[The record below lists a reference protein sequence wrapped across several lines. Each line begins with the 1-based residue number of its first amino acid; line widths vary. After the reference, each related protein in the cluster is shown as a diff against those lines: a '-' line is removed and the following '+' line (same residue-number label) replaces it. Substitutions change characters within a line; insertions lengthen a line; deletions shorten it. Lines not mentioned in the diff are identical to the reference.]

1 MLAPIEQFLFSAL
14 QFLYG
19 WVSDYGAAIII
30 LTIVI
35 RLVLLPLT
43 IKQNRSMYE
52 MQRVQPKLKEIQQRY
67 KDDKQKLQEEQ
78 MKVYQESKVN
88 PFGGCLPMLIQ
99 MPIFFALFRMLGTV
113 GDNPGLF
120 PQYIAQLPV
129 AEAAQASRFWV
140 IFTDITDSA
149 SQVFAANGLLT
160 ALPYIIAVILFGLM
174 TALPTIMQPAVQAQ
188 QKQMGIM
195 MGAMML
201 FFGWTVSAGVL
212 LYWVT
217 QSVLGV
223 VQQTAQTR
231 MYKAHDAKV
240 EAEKLAA
247 APSTKQSRK
256 QARALEASATQATDE
271 AKVKDTAQATE
282 GQSPIVGKKNRQ
294 NRKPS

>member
-1 MLAPIEQFLFSAL
+1 VLAPIEQFLFSAL
-14 QFLYG
+14 QFLYA
-19 WVSDYGAAIII
+19 WVSDYGVAIIV
-30 LTIVI
+30 LTVMI
-35 RLVLLPLT
+35 RIVLLPLT
-43 IKQNRSMYE
+43 VKQNRSMYE
-52 MQRVQPKLKEIQQRY
+52 MQRVQPKLKEIQQKY

-113 GDNPGLF
+113 GDTPGLF
-120 PQYIAQLPV
+120 PQYIAKLPAV
-129 AEAAQASRFWV
+129 EAAQASRFWM

-149 SQVFAANGLLT
+149 SQVFSASGLLS

-188 QKQMGIM
+188 QKQMGII

-217 QSVLGV
+217 QSALGL
-223 VQQTAQTR
+223 VQQTVQTR
-231 MYKAHDAKV
+231 IYKAQDAKV
-240 EAEKLAA
+240 QAEKLAA

-256 QARALEASATQATDE
+256 QARALEAAAAAGAKDATQAP
-271 AKVKDTAQATE
+271 E
-282 GQSPIVGKKNRQ
+282 GQSPVVGKKNRQ
-294 NRKPS
+294 SKKPSQNG